1 MIVKLS
7 DIKKAVNEKL
17 IDLFPDMSPPY
28 GKETVQGH
36 VRPCFFSEVSVR
48 HRTKTKKYNENEG
61 VITLTYLQDEP
72 DELDALEKYDAI
84 REAFKLK
91 LKVNKRYINV
101 DAIEFSWT
109 GKDDNILQIEIEIS
123 YEDTN
128 DRKTEHEM
136 MQKIV
141 FKEELE
147 NGNA

>member
-17 IDLFPDMSPPY
+17 IDSFPDMSPPY
-28 GKETVQGH
+28 GKETVQGPI
-36 VRPCFFSEVSVR
+36 RPCFFSEVSVR
-48 HRTKTKKYNENEG
+48 HRTKTKKYNENDG

-72 DELDALEKYDAI
+72 DELDALEKFDAI

-101 DAIEFSWT
+101 DAIEFTWT